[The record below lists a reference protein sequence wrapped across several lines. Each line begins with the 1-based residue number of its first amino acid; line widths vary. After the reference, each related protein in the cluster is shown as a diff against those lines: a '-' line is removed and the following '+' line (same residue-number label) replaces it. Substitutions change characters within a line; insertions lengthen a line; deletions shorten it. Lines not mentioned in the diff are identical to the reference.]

1 LHVVTTACFATFDL
15 ANDTELHYCKDVD
28 TIQNE
33 PMTKARKPITLR
45 TLRKNQ
51 RDRGILYKIIRA
63 RLGLTQHAMARLMG
77 CSRDSIAAREGSKR
91 LYTAAE
97 LLALKDISG
106 MGDSE
111 WLELLREIAK

>member
-1 LHVVTTACFATFDL
+1 M
-15 ANDTELHYCKDVD
+15 D

-33 PMTKARKPITLR
+33 AMTKPRKPITLR

-63 RLGLTQHAMARLMG
+63 RLGLTQSGMATLMG
-77 CSRDSIAAREGSKR
+77 CTRDAIAAREGSKR

-97 LLALKDISG
+97 MLSLKDISG
-106 MGDSE
+106 MSDSE